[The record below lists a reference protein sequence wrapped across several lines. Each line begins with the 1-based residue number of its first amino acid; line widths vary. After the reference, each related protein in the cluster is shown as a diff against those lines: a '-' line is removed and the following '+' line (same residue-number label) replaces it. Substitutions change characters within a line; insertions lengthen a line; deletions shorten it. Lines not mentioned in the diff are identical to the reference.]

1 MLDLFIS
8 GGPVMYPL
16 LACSIIV
23 MTVIIERIIFWIGM
37 DKNRNKALVD
47 EVLDLCRTG
56 AGKP

>member
-1 MLDLFIS
+1 MLHIFIS

-37 DKNRNKALVD
+37 DKKGTKPWSMKSLIFAVLV
-47 EVLDLCRTG
+47 
-56 AGKP
+56 AGRP